1 MKNFYDLIQHAIL
14 HGDKRGDRTG
24 TGTRSIFG
32 GQLVFNLE
40 ERFPLVTFKETR
52 YKSAFIEMLWF
63 LRGEPNLNYLHKH
76 NVHIWDEW
84 ADPIGN
90 LGPIYGVQW
99 RRWKGDLVAVKL
111 DDCERYRHDDFVG
124 IQERRA
130 EDGQQVRL
138 YQTHVDQIA
147 ELIKSIKTNPE
158 GRRHIVTAWNP
169 AYIKEMGLPP
179 CHRDFQCY
187 VRDGK
192 LDLMMA
198 IRSWDLGLGGSFNIA
213 QYALLTHL
221 LARATGL
228 KAGRLLINY
237 GDAHVYENHVKL
249 LYDHM
254 QKWGAMDDECKLVIN
269 TANTDIDGYK
279 PEDFEVTGYK
289 SGPFL
294 KLPIAV

>member
-1 MKNFYDLIQHAIL
+1 
-14 HGDKRGDRTG
+14 
-24 TGTRSIFG
+24 
-32 GQLVFNLE
+32 
-40 ERFPLVTFKETR
+40 
-52 YKSAFIEMLWF
+52 
-63 LRGEPNLNYLHKH
+63 
-76 NVHIWDEW
+76 
-84 ADPIGN
+84 
-90 LGPIYGVQW
+90 
-99 RRWKGDLVAVKL
+99 
-111 DDCERYRHDDFVG
+111 
-124 IQERRA
+124 
-130 EDGQQVRL
+130 
-138 YQTHVDQIA
+138 
-147 ELIKSIKTNPE
+147 
-158 GRRHIVTAWNP
+158 
-169 AYIKEMGLPP
+169 
-179 CHRDFQCY
+179 

-254 QKWGAMDDECKLVIN
+254 QKWGPMDDECKLVIN

-279 PEDFEVTGYK
+279 IEDFEITGYK